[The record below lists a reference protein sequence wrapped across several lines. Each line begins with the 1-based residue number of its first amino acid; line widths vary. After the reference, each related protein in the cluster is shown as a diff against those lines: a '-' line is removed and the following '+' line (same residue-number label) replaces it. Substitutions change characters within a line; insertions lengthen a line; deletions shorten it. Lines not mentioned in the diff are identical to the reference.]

1 MTDSETR
8 SERAP
13 PRAALTR
20 AEPGSYPQAMNLT
33 PAAST
38 AVLLAAGLGTR
49 MKSQHPKAMHRIAG
63 RTMLRHL
70 IGACEGVFD
79 RLVVVVGPGMEALA
93 REAAPHPVVVQHERL
108 GTAHAALQAAGE
120 FGDGDVAVLYADN
133 PLIRPDTLRRLLDR
147 RRRRGEG
154 WDAGLV
160 LLAMRPPEPGRYGR
174 VIGRDGA
181 VERVVEW
188 ADASEA
194 ERGIGLCNA
203 GVFCADAADLARWLH
218 AVRPSPAKGE
228 YYLTE
233 CVALARAEG
242 VPVAAVEAPYDEVR
256 GINSRAELAE
266 AEAVVQ
272 RWLRAA
278 AMEGGATLTAPD
290 TVFLSADTR
299 LAPDVV
305 VGPHVVIGPGVSVES
320 GAELR
325 AFSHLEG
332 CRVGPGAVIGPYAR
346 LRPGTSVEEDAHVG
360 NFVEL
365 KATRLGAGAKANHL
379 AYLGDAEVGAGSNI
393 GAGTITCNYDGY
405 AKHRTTIGAHAFIG
419 SDAVLV
425 APVTVGEGA
434 LVAAGSVVTRDVAPD
449 AMAFGRAEQVDKPGR
464 AARFREGRAGKARQA
479 GKEKG

>member
-1 MTDSETR
+1 MTDSETL
-8 SERAP
+8 SEHAP
-13 PRAALTR
+13 DRAALTR
-20 AEPGSYPQAMNLT
+20 AEPGSYPRAMNPD

-49 MKSQHPKAMHRIAG
+49 MKSRLPKAMHRIAG
-63 RTMLRHL
+63 RSMLRHL
-70 IGACEGVFD
+70 IGSCEGVFD
-79 RLVVVVGPGMEALA
+79 RLVVVVGPDMEALA
-93 REAAPHPVVVQHERL
+93 REAAPHPVVVQRERL
-108 GTAHAALQAAGE
+108 GTAHAALQAAAE
-120 FGDGDVAVLYADN
+120 FGGGDVAVLYADN

-147 RRRRGEG
+147 RRQRDDGR
-154 WDAGLV
+154 DAGLV

-174 VIGRDGA
+174 VIGRDGE

-194 ERGIGLCNA
+194 ERAEQLCNA
-203 GVFCADAADLARWLH
+203 GVFCAGAADLTRWLR
-218 AVRPSPAKGE
+218 AVRPSPVGGE
-228 YYLTE
+228 YYLTD

-242 VPVAAVEAPYDEVR
+242 VRVAAVEAPYDEVR

-266 AEAVVQ
+266 AEATVQ
-272 RWLRAA
+272 GWLREA

-305 VGPHVVIGPGVSVES
+305 VGPHVVFGPGVTVDA
-320 GAELR
+320 GAEVL

-332 CRVGPGAVIGPYAR
+332 CRIGPGATIGPFAR
-346 LRPGTSVEEDAHVG
+346 LRPGTTVEQDARVG

-379 AYLGDAEVGAGSNI
+379 TYLGNAEVGAGSNI

-405 AKHRTTIGAHAFIG
+405 SKYPTTIGARAFIG

-434 LVAAGSVVTRDVAPD
+434 FVAAGSVVTRDVAPD
-449 AMAFGRAEQVDKPGR
+449 AMAFGRAHQVDKPGQ
-464 AARFREGRAGKARQA
+464 AARFRQEQAGKARQA